1 MINILFTVSA
11 RDFYTAAQ
19 FASNDKHVK
28 SLSRVH
34 VVPHHSGGCRV
45 FGLDG
50 FNLFAAYQ
58 PDCTPERA
66 YAITPTPDM
75 IRACRAK
82 NAGVLSLELTDL
94 GFAVSVSQA
103 GKSST
108 MFFLDPSDITQTG
121 EIHEWT
127 IPDCGALLIS
137 VLASRG
143 SVSEIGYATR
153 SFKLLHGVSD
163 NVVLSFGKS
172 ETDPVL
178 ARFADRKNCIAVV
191 MPTELTR
198 PDAEDL
204 DADGNWTD
212 HFPL

>member
-1 MINILFTVSA
+1 MKNTLFTVSA

-19 FASNDKHVK
+19 FASKDKHIK

-75 IRACRAK
+75 IKACKAK
-82 NAGVLSLELTDL
+82 NAGVLSLEMTDSGL
-94 GFAVSVSQA
+94 AMFVSQA
-103 GKSST
+103 GKQSAQ
-108 MFFLDPSDITQTG
+108 FFLDQSDLTPTG
-121 EIHEWT
+121 EIQEWT
-127 IPDCGALLIS
+127 IPDCGAFLLS

-143 SVSEIGYATR
+143 SVAQIGYATR

-163 NVVLSFGKS
+163 NAVLSSGKS

-178 ARFADRKNCIAVV
+178 VRFADRKNCIAVV
-191 MPTELTR
+191 MPTELPR
-198 PDAEDL
+198 PDVEDL
-204 DADGNWTD
+204 DGDGNWTD